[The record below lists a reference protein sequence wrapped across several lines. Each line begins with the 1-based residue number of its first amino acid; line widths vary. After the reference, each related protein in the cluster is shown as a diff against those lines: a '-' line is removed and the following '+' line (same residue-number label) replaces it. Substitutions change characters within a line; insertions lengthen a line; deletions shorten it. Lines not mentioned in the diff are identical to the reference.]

1 MPPIQIVPVGKVDP
15 ALLDYLSLALALPEG
30 AGGPCTVAGKGID
43 PREAFDHRRQQFHS
57 TPILARLAALPAPG
71 GAKTLGVA
79 DGDLFIPILTF
90 VFGEAQLGGAAALIS
105 AARLRQEFYGLPAN
119 QVLFYERCAKE
130 ALHELGHTMGLVH
143 CPLYDCVMHY
153 SNSIENVDLKGS
165 SLCPACLAKRPE
177 EVRQPYEAEPPPVVF
192 PG

>member
-15 ALLDYLSLALALPEG
+15 ALLDYLALTLPEG
-30 AGGPCTVAGKGID
+30 AGGPCTVSGKRID
-43 PREAFDHRRQQFHS
+43 PREAFDARREQFHS
-57 TPILARLAALPAPG
+57 TPILARLAALPAPP

-130 ALHELGHTMGLVH
+130 ALHELGHTLGLVH
-143 CPLYDCVMHY
+143 CPVYECVMHY
-153 SNSIENVDLKGS
+153 SNSIEDVDLKGS
-165 SLCPACLAKRPE
+165 SWCPACLAKRPSDTL
-177 EVRQPYEAEPPPVVF
+177 PYEADPAPLHS

>member
-15 ALLDYLSLALALPEG
+15 ALLEYLSLALALPEG

-57 TPILARLAALPAPG
+57 TPILARLAALPAPP

-119 QVLFYERCAKE
+119 QILFYERCAKE

-143 CPLYDCVMHY
+143 CRLYDCVMHY
-153 SNSIENVDLKGS
+153 SNSIEDVDLKGS
-165 SLCPACLAKRPE
+165 SWCPACLAKRPAE
-177 EVRQPYEAEPPPVVF
+177 TRPYEAEPSPLIS